1 MELWIRSQDKKSLV
15 KAGVIYICNKT
26 EIVCSSD
33 YSITELGKY
42 KSQKRALEVLDEIQN
57 LMTPKIRFSSIIST
71 KKLEKYKSEFIP
83 SNLIIVYE
91 MPKE

>member
-26 EIVCSSD
+26 EIVCS
-33 YSITELGKY
+33 
-42 KSQKRALEVLDEIQN
+42 RALEVLDEIQN